1 MNVMAG
7 SSELAR
13 FVPSFLLT
21 RLADRSTPFEPSFS
35 QPADVAVLFA
45 DISGF
50 TALSEK
56 LGSHGPDGV
65 EELTQVLNAYFGKLI
80 EVIQSHGGDV
90 VKFAGDALLAF
101 WPAADAAD
109 LARAT
114 RYAAQCGLQV
124 QEMLA
129 TFTTPQGHR
138 LYLKVGVGAGHVFFV
153 SLGGVYNR
161 WESVMIG
168 PPVIEATLA
177 TTKADAGSVVLG
189 ARAWQEL
196 KDRAEG
202 IELAPEYTRLI
213 RVDDPETP
221 IPLSKPEVS
230 DDAVP
235 SMLFYIPA
243 AIHRRLAARQSG
255 WLAEMR
261 RLTVVFVNL
270 PELNANTPLAKAQ
283 ELIRALQT
291 ELYRFEG
298 SVNKLSIDEKGVTLV
313 AALGLPPLA
322 HEDDPQ
328 RGIMAG
334 LAIHDKLAQLNWHG
348 SVGITTGRVFCG
360 TIGSEERCEYTIIG
374 HVVNLSA
381 RLMQAAKG
389 KIYCDET
396 TYKAA
401 QTRVAWEVL
410 PPVMVKGRTEPVPVF
425 LPLAPQKSGIIN
437 RPTQVMVGRSAE
449 MFFLEAHIRR
459 LMSERLGAVI
469 LIEGE
474 AGIGKSTLVSSLLHR
489 ADDLGLTTWLGAAL
503 PIERSTPF
511 YVWRAIFRSYF
522 RYDGSKTDLEG
533 QRRKVLDQLAADP
546 DLLELAPLL
555 DVVLSLDF
563 AATPLT
569 AEMFGE
575 VRLTAT
581 NNLLIRLLKRQT
593 EKAPL
598 QIILEDCHW
607 MDSASWSL
615 ARQAAQQIPSLMLV
629 LVTRPLIEPL
639 PRDYIPIE
647 ASPTTK
653 RLPLSPLEPDETVAL
668 VKRRLGV
675 AEVPQPMF
683 ELLQAKAQGN
693 PFFIEEIS
701 YALRDTGK
709 LHIQDGRCSIA
720 PGLDLTS
727 LPFPD
732 NVQGVVTSRIDRL
745 TPGEQLTL
753 KVASVIGRTF
763 SSHLLRDICPIEDD
777 KPLLD
782 QHLDTLVIQS
792 LATQET
798 PEPDPAF
805 SFRHVIT
812 QEVAYQMMPPTQR
825 KSLHQAVAE
834 WYESHYR
841 ADLSPFFPLLAKH
854 WTNTDQVPKA
864 IDYLEK
870 SGENAM
876 RDFAHEEA
884 LTFFSQALSLDEQSG
899 SKVEPLRKARWWRQS
914 AESYY
919 NLGDHTRSREHFL
932 TALELLGFRGT
943 RGGWRCVFSTLW
955 EFSKQKLHRLLP
967 WWFVGRARGEK
978 ALRRLEAARCF
989 ERLTQI
995 YYLNN
1000 DKLPTI
1006 HGTFRA
1012 LNLSETVGES
1022 PELARSYSH
1031 ATVVTGLLMMHKTA
1045 RSHAQ
1050 RARNVARAVNQQ
1062 ECSAYAEFICSIYW
1076 VTVGEWEKCEWN
1088 LNFALEIADRIGQ
1101 KRRWDESMIT
1111 LANMASRSGDYRRG
1125 ADIARQLQESG
1136 TRRGVPQVQ
1145 IWGMSWQ
1152 IMCLLAIEPES
1163 PEIATIEK
1171 TLTECLA
1178 NNPGILLGDQ
1188 ILGYGI
1194 LALSFWRRGDEK
1206 PARVATEQADAI
1218 IKRTDQISHYLLPA
1232 YVGLVEVYL
1241 GLWKKQRATSTLAKE
1256 LQSRTR
1262 HLLKVLGQFAMMYPI
1277 AQAAKWQSWGHYY
1290 WLLGSRRKAIRAWKK
1305 SLAWAET
1312 HRMPYEQAEAHAELA
1327 LHLPTSDTT
1336 RAFHLARARELFT
1349 QIGAKYN
1356 LKKLT
1361 RETKIG

>member
-7 SSELAR
+7 SGDLAR
-13 FVPSFLLT
+13 FVPTFLLT
-21 RLADRSTPFEPSFS
+21 RLADRATLFSPSFS
-35 QPADVAVLFA
+35 QSADVAVLFA

-56 LGSHGPDGV
+56 LGSRGPDGV

-80 EVIQSHGGDV
+80 ETIQSHGGDV

-101 WPAADAAD
+101 WPAAGEHD

-114 RYAAQCGLQV
+114 RLAAQCGLRV
-124 QEMLA
+124 QETLA

-161 WESVMIG
+161 WESVMVG
-168 PPVIEATLA
+168 APVVEATLA
-177 TTKADAGSVVLG
+177 TTKAEAGSVVVG
-189 ARAWQEL
+189 TQAWRAM

-202 IELAPEYTRLI
+202 VEVTPDYTRLV

-221 IPLSKPEVS
+221 VALAKPEVGAES
-230 DDAVP
+230 VP
-235 SMLFYIPA
+235 NMLFYIPA

-261 RLTVVFVNL
+261 RLTVIFVNL
-270 PELNANTPLAKAQ
+270 PELDADTPLAEGQ

-334 LAIHDKLAQLNWHG
+334 LAIHAKLAQLNWHG

-389 KIYCDET
+389 SIYCDET
-396 TYKAA
+396 TYKSA

-410 PPVMVKGRTEPVPVF
+410 PPVVVKGRTEPVPVF
-425 LPLAPQKSGIIN
+425 RPLAPQKSGIIT
-437 RPTQVMVGRSAE
+437 RPTQTLVGRSTE
-449 MFFLEAHIRR
+449 LFFLEALLRR
-459 LMSERLGAVI
+459 LAREQTGGVV

-474 AGIGKSTLVSSLLHR
+474 AGIGKSTLVGSLLGQ
-489 ADDLGLTTWLGAAL
+489 AAEFGLTTWLGAAL

-511 YVWRAIFRSYF
+511 YVWRAVFRNYF
-522 RYDGSKTDLEG
+522 RLDGSKTDLES

-546 DLLELAPLL
+546 DLIELAPLL

-615 ARQAAQQIPSLMLV
+615 ARQAAQLVPVLLLV
-629 LVTRPLIEPL
+629 LVTRPLTEPL
-639 PRDYIPIE
+639 PRDYIPL
-647 ASPTTK
+647 AAAPTTK
-653 RLPLSPLEPDETVAL
+653 RLPLGPLDPEETLSL

-675 AEVPQPMF
+675 KEVPPP
-683 ELLQAKAQGN
+683 LVAWLHAKSQGN
-693 PFFIEEIS
+693 PFFVEEIA
-701 YALRDTGK
+701 YALRDTAK
-709 LHIQDGRCSIA
+709 LHIQEGRCTVA
-720 PGLDLTS
+720 PGVDLRS

-763 SSHLLRDICPIEDD
+763 SSHLLHDICPIEDD
-777 KPLLD
+777 KPLLG
-782 QHLDTLVIQS
+782 QHLDTLVVQS
-792 LATQET
+792 LTTQEA

-825 KSLHQAVAE
+825 RSLHQAVAE

-854 WTNTDQVPKA
+854 WCNTDQIAKA

-884 LTFFSQALSLDEQSG
+884 LTFYSQALSLDEQSG
-899 SKVEPLRKARWWRQS
+899 SPCEPLRKARWWRQS

-919 NLGDHTRSREHFL
+919 NLGDHGRAREHFL
-932 TALELLGFRGT
+932 TALQLLGFTGT
-943 RGGWRCVFSTLW
+943 HGGWRCALATVW
-955 EFSKQKLHRLLP
+955 EFAKQKVHRLFP
-967 WWFVGRARGEK
+967 GWFVGRAGGEK
-978 ALRRLEAARCF
+978 AIRFLEAARCF

-1000 DKLPTI
+1000 EKLPTI

-1012 LNLSETVGES
+1012 LNLSESVGES

-1031 ATVVTGLLMMHKTA
+1031 ATVVSGLLMMHQTA
-1045 RSHAQ
+1045 RAHAE
-1050 RARNVARAVNQQ
+1050 RARAVATAVNQS
-1062 ECSAYAEFICSIYW
+1062 ECTAYVEFIRGIYF
-1076 VTVGEWEKCEWN
+1076 VTVGDWEECEAN
-1088 LNFALEIADRIGQ
+1088 AYFAVEIAKRIGQ
-1101 KRRWDESMIT
+1101 KRRWDEAMIT
-1111 LANMASRSGDYRRG
+1111 LANSSSRSGDYRRS
-1125 ADIARQLQESG
+1125 AEFSRELHESG

-1145 IWGMSWQ
+1145 IWGLSWHLL
-1152 IMCLLAIEPES
+1152 CLLALEPDGPAVAS
-1163 PEIATIEK
+1163 LEK
-1171 TLTECLA
+1171 ALADCLA
-1178 NNPGILLGDQ
+1178 HHPTVLLGDQ
-1188 ILGYGI
+1188 ILGYGL
-1194 LALSFWRRGDEK
+1194 LALSYWRRGEEK
-1206 PARVATEQADAI
+1206 AAQEATERADAVI
-1218 IKRTDQISHYLLPA
+1218 RRTDQISHYLLPA
-1232 YVGLVEVYL
+1232 FAGLVEVYL
-1241 GLWKKQRATSTLAKE
+1241 GLWKKGAADVALVRE
-1256 LQSRTR
+1256 LQGRTR

-1277 AQAAKWQSWGHYY
+1277 AQATKWQAWGNYY
-1290 WLLGSRRKAIRAWKK
+1290 SLLGSRRQAIRAWKK
-1305 SLAWAET
+1305 SLAWAES
-1312 HRMPYEQAEAHAELA
+1312 HRMPFEQAEAHAELA
-1327 LHLPTSDTT
+1327 MHLPPSDPTQALHL
-1336 RAFHLARARELFT
+1336 AKARELFT
-1349 QIGAKYN
+1349 RIGARYN
-1356 LKKLT
+1356 LRKLK
-1361 RETKIG
+1361 RVS